1 MGVYSESNRI
11 VLQYQDINTTMISN
25 LTATRL
31 FEIDKF
37 IEIIADSKNDVF
49 IANK

>member
-1 MGVYSESNRI
+1 MV
-11 VLQYQDINTTMISN
+11 SN

-37 IEIIADSKNDVF
+37 IEIIADSRTDVL
-49 IANK
+49 IANKQFRLAHIMLN